1 MVPVYIAMLSGIK
14 RNDWVC
20 MFWGASFFLLWNSAN
35 ESSKADVAK
44 WANIWAFVY
53 ILLSVIE
60 IVKF

>member
-1 MVPVYIAMLSGIK
+1 MVPVYIAMLFGMNRSDRVG
-14 RNDWVC
+14 
-20 MFWGASFFLLWNSAN
+20 MFWGASFFLLWNIED
-35 ESSKADVAK
+35 ESSKENVAK